1 MLLKQ
6 SKQML
11 HIVVLH
17 AVDDDD
23 DDDDDDDN
31 EKEGENDKLCFWG

>member
-1 MLLKQ
+1 
-6 SKQML
+6 ML

>member
-23 DDDDDDDN
+23 DDDDN

>member
-1 MLLKQ
+1 
-6 SKQML
+6 ML

-17 AVDDDD
+17 AV

-31 EKEGENDKLCFWG
+31 EKEGENDKLCF